1 MKYKMTKNNNYMFD
15 NFFDF
20 PFLKVNKLSQTM
32 RSDII
37 ENEDHYKILVDV
49 PGLVKEDI
57 KLSTNDGYLEV
68 YVSKQQE
75 ENINF
80 LHQERF
86 YGDFTRKFYVGNIE
100 KNNVDAKLLNGV
112 LELTIYKSKENSQDQ
127 YIEIK

>member
-86 YGDFTRKFYVGNIE
+86 YGDYTRKFYVGNIE